1 MNNFAFLCKGSACA
15 QIKMVYYGY
24 CYQGSAIIHLNV
36 TAKFIGYHAAF
47 LRISVYP
54 NNIFILVMSLQVVKD
69 AIHYPREVEWAP

>member
-24 CYQGSAIIHLNV
+24 CYQGFAIIHLNV

>member
-24 CYQGSAIIHLNV
+24 RYQGFAIIHLNV
-36 TAKFIGYHAAF
+36 TAKFIGAF